1 MTPKLSPPAGLF
13 SVRMLAW
20 LHDAMLAA
28 AATIN
33 ALVNRYEAGRALS
46 RFDERML
53 ADIGLTT
60 SDVSAA
66 FSEPIWR
73 DPTRRLAVMAV
84 ERRVA
89 AKAARRIERQPAEHA
104 KPAELVTD

>member
-1 MTPKLSPPAGLF
+1 MGLNVA
-13 SVRMLAW
+13 SA
-20 LHDAMLAA
+20 
-28 AATIN
+28 IN

-53 ADIGLTT
+53 ADIGLTAN
-60 SDVSAA
+60 DVSAA

-73 DPTRRLAVMAV
+73 DPTRRLAVIAV

-89 AKAARRIERQPAEHA
+89 ARAARRIDLRQREKTKAV
-104 KPAELVTD
+104 ELVADC

>member
-13 SVRMLAW
+13 SVRMLAR